1 MKSHQLHQLLIAA
14 AGALF
19 FLPFLGG
26 VHLFDWDEIN
36 FAEVAREMIASG
48 DYMRVQIDYEP
59 FWEKPPFFF
68 WLQVLSMKLFG
79 VGEYAARF
87 PNAICGILTLVFLY
101 RVGRKLWD
109 ERMGLLWAGAYFG
122 SILPHLYFKS
132 GIIDPWFNLFI
143 FSSLYHWILFH
154 WKRNHV
160 AGISLDK
167 SARYYLIVSGLMMGM
182 AMLTKGPTAFL
193 VFTLIGGVYWVW
205 YRLAKLVSIWEVFL
219 FGVLAALPSMMWYG
233 VEVARQGPGFLVDFV
248 LYLIRLASTEDAGH
262 GGFPGYHV
270 VVLLVGCFPIS
281 IFAIGAM
288 LPFKES
294 HPHHRDLRQW
304 MLIMVGVV
312 VVLFSLVQSK
322 IVHYSSLAYFPLT
335 YLGARVWYGLIE
347 SKHQP
352 SRWMTISFWV
362 IGSLFAAACLLL
374 PILGSQPETLLP
386 YVQDPNVQEILKY
399 PVSWGGMD
407 FLPGILWF
415 VLLIVTQ
422 FFFSRKQHVKAI
434 GTLIMGIG
442 LLISVTLIFFIQRI
456 EGYSQEAAIAFFEEK
471 EKEDA
476 YLISFGYKTYAQLFY
491 GRKSFDPDHPKT
503 WQTAAGA
510 LMNEELDKDL
520 YVVTKIHKADQLK
533 EVFPQMVE
541 IGRDRGFVFF
551 KKEKVKI
558 EGVD

>member
-233 VEVARQGPGFLVDFV
+233 VEVARQGPGFL
-248 LYLIRLASTEDAGH
+248 
-262 GGFPGYHV
+262 
-270 VVLLVGCFPIS
+270 
-281 IFAIGAM
+281 
-288 LPFKES
+288 
-294 HPHHRDLRQW
+294 
-304 MLIMVGVV
+304 
-312 VVLFSLVQSK
+312 
-322 IVHYSSLAYFPLT
+322 
-335 YLGARVWYGLIE
+335 
-347 SKHQP
+347 
-352 SRWMTISFWV
+352 
-362 IGSLFAAACLLL
+362 
-374 PILGSQPETLLP
+374 
-386 YVQDPNVQEILKY
+386 
-399 PVSWGGMD
+399 
-407 FLPGILWF
+407 
-415 VLLIVTQ
+415 
-422 FFFSRKQHVKAI
+422 
-434 GTLIMGIG
+434 
-442 LLISVTLIFFIQRI
+442 
-456 EGYSQEAAIAFFEEK
+456 
-471 EKEDA
+471 
-476 YLISFGYKTYAQLFY
+476 
-491 GRKSFDPDHPKT
+491 
-503 WQTAAGA
+503 
-510 LMNEELDKDL
+510 
-520 YVVTKIHKADQLK
+520 
-533 EVFPQMVE
+533 
-541 IGRDRGFVFF
+541 
-551 KKEKVKI
+551 
-558 EGVD
+558 